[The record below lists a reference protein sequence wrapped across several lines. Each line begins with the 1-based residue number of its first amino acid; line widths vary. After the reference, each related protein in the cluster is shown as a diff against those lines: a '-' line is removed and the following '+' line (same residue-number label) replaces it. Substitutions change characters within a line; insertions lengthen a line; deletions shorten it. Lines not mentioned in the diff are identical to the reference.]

1 MSGSATTTTVLEA
14 TDLLFNHDRSGPPQ
28 VDGVSFKLRAGKTLG
43 VLGGNECG
51 KTTLAQLLLGT
62 LKPQRGA
69 VALHLG
75 STTSTTPRWLVIARA
90 ALALL
95 VAALAA
101 VGAPLVRA
109 GGWAPALLLAL
120 LEAAQRLRARY
131 GVAGAEIA
139 GLGWAPAAMRRR
151 GVAYASS
158 EHDAGPSLPAQM
170 SVEELIGRH
179 MPLPASDGAGRRR
192 EVLAALKAIGFQ
204 MYKESGVPWGTPE
217 EYLEQ
222 GLACGELSGGQKQ
235 MVYILAVLA
244 SRPKLLICDEVL
256 CGLDVDRQASAL
268 QMLQK
273 LQVETG
279 MAILYLSVD
288 LQAVQLMA
296 HAAAFME
303 KGRLVEHQDDAHAL
317 FDAPREQPTRVYL
330 HLAREIQER
339 ARGRDL
345 TASFQRGE
353 SVFTE

>member
-1 MSGSATTTTVLEA
+1 
-14 TDLLFNHDRSGPPQ
+14 
-28 VDGVSFKLRAGKTLG
+28 
-43 VLGGNECG
+43 
-51 KTTLAQLLLGT
+51 
-62 LKPQRGA
+62 
-69 VALHLG
+69 
-75 STTSTTPRWLVIARA
+75 
-90 ALALL
+90 
-95 VAALAA
+95 
-101 VGAPLVRA
+101 
-109 GGWAPALLLAL
+109 
-120 LEAAQRLRARY
+120 
-131 GVAGAEIA
+131 
-139 GLGWAPAAMRRR
+139 MRRR

-222 GLACGELSGGQKQ
+222 GLVCGELSGGQRQ

>member
-1 MSGSATTTTVLEA
+1 MLDA
-14 TDLLFNHDRSGPPQ
+14 TDLLFNHDRSGSPQ

-62 LKPQRGA
+62 LKPWQRALAPRINTIRHTA
-69 VALHLG
+69 VA
-75 STTSTTPRWLVIARA
+75 RRRARRARA
-90 ALALL
+90 ARR
-95 VAALAA
+95 
-101 VGAPLVRA
+101 RA
-109 GGWAPALLLAL
+109 GGGRRAARARRRLGAGVLLAL
-120 LEAAQRLRARY
+120 LEAAHRVRARY

-222 GLACGELSGGQKQ
+222 GLVCGELSGGQRQ

-256 CGLDVDRQASAL
+256 SGLDVDRQASAL

-345 TASFQRGE
+345 TASFQKGE

>member
-1 MSGSATTTTVLEA
+1 
-14 TDLLFNHDRSGPPQ
+14 
-28 VDGVSFKLRAGKTLG
+28 
-43 VLGGNECG
+43 
-51 KTTLAQLLLGT
+51 
-62 LKPQRGA
+62 
-69 VALHLG
+69 
-75 STTSTTPRWLVIARA
+75 
-90 ALALL
+90 
-95 VAALAA
+95 
-101 VGAPLVRA
+101 
-109 GGWAPALLLAL
+109 
-120 LEAAQRLRARY
+120 
-131 GVAGAEIA
+131 
-139 GLGWAPAAMRRR
+139 
-151 GVAYASS
+151 
-158 EHDAGPSLPAQM
+158 M

-222 GLACGELSGGQKQ
+222 GLACGELSGGQRQ

-345 TASFQRGE
+345 TASFQKGE